1 MGDFRNVS
9 QCPSSF
15 RTVIYTEKVNFLTL
29 KRYFKDRKENH
40 MKNQASNLLKK
51 SNKLE
56 DKATIDIILERKYRY
71 FRSFDYIVHLYYLD
85 YDRSTG
91 LSFK

>member
-29 KRYFKDRKENH
+29 KRYFKDRKETQGYKTKD
-40 MKNQASNLLKK
+40 KN
-51 SNKLE
+51 
-56 DKATIDIILERKYRY
+56 
-71 FRSFDYIVHLYYLD
+71 
-85 YDRSTG
+85 G
-91 LSFK
+91 